1 MKKKILSLLTAFAM
15 VFGIIAAPFTSASAA
30 ETSNVNSGKSVANT
44 PVDQYYEGTQKP
56 RTDKD
61 APTDA
66 DNATTTSKIKLH
78 KIVMESENFK
88 EWKPEL
94 NRTNGGEITDIA
106 KFFGTGSKEVE
117 NVRFE
122 VYKEVASN
130 YEAKTGETVVEGSA
144 LKAANNNFEKI
155 DTNKK
160 YLLVAEKDTKATG
173 TDEIDLESKLD
184 KDDAQKVKPTKFI
197 IVENLE
203 KSTYKTQDGKTIS
216 KVGHAIPALIELPAT
231 IMGGPV
237 LHLYPKNTESI
248 PQIDKNFAKGKNGNG
263 LEKAEGNFDD
273 SYKGTEVGEVQDINV
288 GAAYENYNKK
298 KMVAKAQV
306 GKVVPYEVKTKIPGG
321 TDYKRL
327 VWNDTMDNGLTYNKD
342 LAVSKSYDKD
352 NIVTTEDGK
361 KNITTGIQLF
371 KLNAEGQRD
380 GESVALTKDTDYT
393 IFEDDR
399 GFELKF
405 TTEGLNKVAA
415 ITKGKTPADAEIVL
429 TYTATL
435 NGKAIVDKPENND
448 IKFEYGNKPKED
460 VKPKEG
466 KPVNKKIVVKKT
478 WGANGDNQ
486 ITDEDKDVVVVYT
499 LQKKNGEDWENV
511 ESVTKKFV
519 KKGTA
524 IDQNAFD
531 HTFENLDD
539 NSTYRV
545 VERVSGY
552 KPENTEFTN
561 GQTTY
566 KNVKDKENPNPL
578 NPTEPKVV
586 SGGKKFVKTDDKEA
600 KNRLM
605 GAKFFVKNSE
615 GKYLYAKE
623 TSSEKVKAAKKDLD
637 DKIDAYNKL
646 SAEEQKGET
655 GKTKKTEIDQAQE
668 NYNKVFRENAIGY
681 EWKAAPGQS
690 EEDKR
695 VVLTSDAQGRFEI
708 TGLAYAKG
716 YKLEEKEAPEGYAK
730 TSDVEFE
737 IKQGSYTTDDV
748 NITYKKEGQ
757 TNNDAKQVINKNL
770 TIPQTGGIGSL
781 IFIVAGAAIMIGA
794 FVAYK
799 KSQAVE
805 A

>member
-1 MKKKILSLLTAFAM
+1 M
-15 VFGIIAAPFTSASAA
+15 
-30 ETSNVNSGKSVANT
+30 
-44 PVDQYYEGTQKP
+44 
-56 RTDKD
+56 
-61 APTDA
+61 
-66 DNATTTSKIKLH
+66 
-78 KIVMESENFK
+78 
-88 EWKPEL
+88 
-94 NRTNGGEITDIA
+94 
-106 KFFGTGSKEVE
+106 
-117 NVRFE
+117 
-122 VYKEVASN
+122 
-130 YEAKTGETVVEGSA
+130 VEGSK

-155 DTNKK
+155 DATKK
-160 YLLVAEKDTKATG
+160 YLLVAEKDTTAEG
-173 TDEIDLESKLD
+173 TEDIDLSTSLD
-184 KDDAQKVKPTKFI
+184 KDAKNNPIVTKFI

-203 KSTYKTQDGKTIS
+203 KSTYKTEDGKTIS

-231 IMGGPV
+231 IMGGDV

-248 PQIDKNFAKGKNGNG
+248 PQIDKNFAKGTNGNG

-273 SYKGTEVGEVQDINV
+273 SYRGTEAGEVTDINE

-352 NIVTTEDGK
+352 NIVTTEDTN

-371 KLNAEGQRD
+371 KLDAEGKRD
-380 GESVALTKDTDYT
+380 GDSVALAKDTDYT

-405 TTEGLNKVAA
+405 TTDGLDKVAA
-415 ITKGKTPADAEIVL
+415 ITKGETPADAEIVL

-460 VKPKEG
+460 VEPKEG
-466 KPVNKKIVVKKT
+466 NPVNKKIEVKKT

-499 LQKKNGEDWENV
+499 LQKKVNGNWENV

-519 KKGTA
+519 KNGET
-524 IDQNAFD
+524 IDQNAFNHEFTGLTD
-531 HTFENLDD
+531 TD
-539 NSTYRV
+539 TYRV

-552 KPENTEFTN
+552 KPENTSFDN
-561 GQTTY
+561 GVTTY
-566 KNVKDKENPNPL
+566 KNVSDEENPKPL

-615 GKYLYAKE
+615 GEYLYAKE
-623 TSSEKVKAAKKDLD
+623 TSSEAVATAKKDLD
-637 DKIDAYNKL
+637 DKIAEYNKMT
-646 SAEEQKGET
+646 AEQQKGED
-655 GKTKKTEIDQAQE
+655 GTKKKSEIDDAQE

-681 EWKAAPGQS
+681 EWKEAPGKS
-690 EEDKR
+690 EEDNR

-708 TGLAYAKG
+708 TGLAYAKD
-716 YKLEEKEAPEGYAK
+716 YELEEKEAPEGYAK
-730 TSDVEFE
+730 TSNVKFE
-737 IKQGSYTTDDV
+737 IKKGSYTTDDV
-748 NITYKKEGQ
+748 NITYNKEGQ
-757 TNNDAKQVINKNL
+757 TKNDAKQVINKNL

-781 IFIVAGAAIMIGA
+781 IFVVAGLAIMAGA
-794 FVAYK
+794 YAAYR
-799 KSQAVE
+799 KSQAR

>member
-1 MKKKILSLLTAFAM
+1 MKNKLFSIFTALAM
-15 VFGIIAAPFTSASAA
+15 VLGILVSPFTSAMAA
-30 ETSNVNSGKSVANT
+30 GTSNVNSGKSEANT

-56 RTDKD
+56 RTDAD
-61 APTDA
+61 APA
-66 DNATTTSKIKLH
+66 NAENATTTSKIKLH
-78 KIVMESENFK
+78 KIVMDSEDFK
-88 EWKPEL
+88 TWEPEK
-94 NRTNGGEITDIA
+94 NRTNGGEITDIK
-106 KFFGTGSKEVE
+106 KFFGDKSKEVE
-117 NVRFE
+117 GVHFE
-122 VYKEVASN
+122 VYKELASDDKV
-130 YEAKTGETVVEGSA
+130 EDGATVVEGSA
-144 LKAANNNFEKI
+144 LKAANNNFDKI
-155 DTNKK
+155 DTTKR
-160 YLLVAEKDTKATG
+160 YLLVKEANTKTGG
-173 TDEIDLESKLD
+173 TDDIDLTSDLK
-184 KDDAQKVKPTKFI
+184 KGDDGEVKPTKFI

-203 KSTYKTQDGKTIS
+203 KSTYKTEDGKTIS

-231 IMGGPV
+231 IMGGDV

-248 PQIDKNFAKGKNGNG
+248 PQIDKNFAKGTNGNG

-273 SYKGTEVGEVQDINV
+273 SYRGTEAGEVTDINA

-352 NIVTTEDGK
+352 NIVTTEDSK

-371 KLNAEGQRD
+371 KLNAEGKRE
-380 GESVALTKDTDYT
+380 GESIALAKDTDYT

-405 TTEGLNKVAA
+405 TTDGLNKVAA

-435 NGKAIVDKPENND
+435 NGKAIVDTPENND

-460 VKPKEG
+460 VEPKEG
-466 KPVNKKIVVKKT
+466 NPKDNKIVVKKT

-499 LQKKNGEDWENV
+499 LQKKVDGNWENV

-519 KKGTA
+519 KNDGV
-524 IDQNAFD
+524 IDQNAFNHEFTGLTD
-531 HTFENLDD
+531 TD
-539 NSTYRV
+539 TYRV

-552 KPENTEFTN
+552 KPENTEFNN
-561 GQTTY
+561 GETTY
-566 KNVKDKENPNPL
+566 KNVKDEENPKPL

-605 GAKFFVKNSE
+605 GAKFFVKNSKGE
-615 GKYLYAKE
+615 YLVAK
-623 TSSEKVKAAKKDLD
+623 TTDSDAVAAAKKSLD
-637 DKIDAYNKL
+637 QKISEYNNMT
-646 SAEEQKGET
+646 AEEQKGKD
-655 GKTKKTEIDQAQE
+655 GIDKKAEIDAAQE

-681 EWKAAPGQS
+681 TWDKNAA
-690 EEDKR
+690 EDTR
-695 VVLTSDAQGRFEI
+695 VLLTSDAQGRFEI
-708 TGLAYAKG
+708 TGLAYAAD
-716 YKLEEKEAPEGYAK
+716 YELEEKEAPEGYAK
-730 TSDVEFE
+730 TSNVKFE
-737 IKQGSYTTDDV
+737 IKKGSYTTDDV
-748 NITYKKEGQ
+748 NITYNKEGQ
-757 TNNDAKQVINKNL
+757 KENDAKQVINKNL

-781 IFIVAGAAIMIGA
+781 IFVVAGLAIMAGA
-794 FVAYK
+794 YAAYR
-799 KSQAVE
+799 KSQAR

>member
-1 MKKKILSLLTAFAM
+1 MKRKILSLLTAFAM
-15 VFGIIAAPFTSASAA
+15 VFGIIAAPFTSAMAA
-30 ETSNVNSGKSVANT
+30 DTSNVNSGKSKANT

-56 RTDKD
+56 RTDAD
-61 APTDA
+61 APA
-66 DNATTTSKIKLH
+66 NAENATTTSKIKLH
-78 KIVMESENFK
+78 KIVMDSENFK
-88 EWKPEL
+88 AWKPEQ
-94 NRTNGGEITDIA
+94 NRTNGGKITDIA
-106 KFFGTGSKEVE
+106 KFFGKGSKEVQG
-117 NVRFE
+117 VRFE
-122 VYKEVASN
+122 VYKEVAGD
-130 YEAKTGETVVEGSA
+130 YTAKPNETVVEGSK

-160 YLLVAEKDTKATG
+160 YLLVAEKDTATDG
-173 TDEIDLESKLD
+173 TEDIDLNSSLD
-184 KDDAQKVKPTKFI
+184 KDNEQKVKTTKFI

-203 KSTYKTQDGKTIS
+203 KSTYKTDDGKTIS
-216 KVGHAIPALIELPAT
+216 KIGHAIPALIELPAT
-231 IMGGPV
+231 IMGGDV

-263 LEKAEGNFDD
+263 LEKAEGNFDS
-273 SYKGTEVGEVQDINV
+273 SYRGTEAGEVTDINA
-288 GAAYENYNKK
+288 GANYENYNKK

-321 TDYKRL
+321 TEYKRL

-352 NIVTTEDGK
+352 NIVTTEKEK

-371 KLNAEGQRD
+371 KLDDKGQRD
-380 GESVALTKDTDYT
+380 GDSVALEKDTDYT

-405 TTEGLNKVAA
+405 TTDGLAKVAA

-448 IKFEYGNKPKED
+448 IKFEYGNKPKKD
-460 VKPKEG
+460 VEPKEVQP
-466 KPVNKKIVVKKT
+466 KDKKIEVKKT
-478 WGANGDNQ
+478 WGADGNN
-486 ITDEDKDVVVVYT
+486 TVTKEDKDAVVVYT
-499 LQKKNGEDWENV
+499 LQKKNGENWENV
-511 ESVTKKFV
+511 ESVTKKY
-519 KKGTA
+519 
-524 IDQNAFD
+524 DEENAAESYN

-539 NSTYRV
+539 NATYRV

-552 KPENTEFTN
+552 KPENTSTEK
-561 GQTTY
+561 GVTTY
-566 KNVKDKENPNPL
+566 KNVKDEENPKPL

-605 GAKFFVKNSE
+605 GAKFFVKNSD
-615 GKYLYAKE
+615 GDYLYAKE
-623 TSSEKVKAAKKDLD
+623 TSSEAVESAKKDLD
-637 DKIDAYNKL
+637 NKIAEYNKM
-646 SAEEQKGET
+646 SAEEQKG
-655 GKTKKTEIDQAQE
+655 TKGTNKKAEIDQAQE
-668 NYNKVFRENAIGY
+668 KYNKVFRENAIGY

-708 TGLAYAKG
+708 TGLAYAKD
-716 YKLEEKEAPEGYAK
+716 YELEEKEAPEGYAK
-730 TSDVEFE
+730 TSNVKFE
-737 IKQGSYTTDDV
+737 IKQGSYTTEDV
-748 NITYKKEGQ
+748 NIKYNKEGQ
-757 TNNDAKQVINKNL
+757 KDNDAKQVINKNL

-781 IFIVAGAAIMIGA
+781 VFIAAGLAIMGGA
-794 FVAYK
+794 FIAYRR
-799 KSQAVE
+799 SQAT